1 MEQSVAVFAT
11 INFLVIGL
19 SHLTQHNGWRQFFQ
33 VLHANGHA
41 GAFANGL
48 LTLFTGSIIV
58 AFHNVWSG
66 VPVLLTLIGWV
77 YLAKSLAIFLF
88 PEWGVRSMANVQ
100 HASVVKLRVA
110 GAGLLAMAATCGTCV
125 AAGLY

>member
-1 MEQSVAVFAT
+1 MEKSVAIFAG

-19 SHLTQHNGWRQFFQ
+19 SHLVQHRAWREFFQ
-33 VLHANGHA
+33 ILHDSGRA
-41 GAFANGL
+41 GAFANGF

-66 VPVLLTLIGWV
+66 LPMVLTLIGWA

-88 PEWGVRSMANVQ
+88 PDWCVRSMATVQ
-100 HASVVKLRVA
+100 DAPAIKCRTA
-110 GAGLLAMAATCGTCV
+110 GIGLLALALTCGTCV
-125 AAGLY
+125 ATGMY